1 MKAKVIIIGAGM
13 SGISAGKQLSDAG
26 ITDLLILEATDRIG
40 GRIRKTEFAGMNIE
54 MGANWVEGVAHEGE
68 ARNDDV
74 NPIWS
79 IVNNELGLTTFC
91 SNYDNIASNTYNED
105 GTGLYDEDFVKR
117 TIDEANEVQKK
128 GNKISERPRSD
139 DISVM
144 AMQRFFEHT
153 PYGPTKPVDMVID
166 YYMNDYEFAEPPR
179 VTSVQSTH
187 PLPTFVKFGEN
198 VYFVA
203 DQRGYESVVHYIAG
217 QYLETDGLGA
227 IVDPRL
233 MLNKAV
239 QEITYSEDCV
249 TVKTE
254 DGWLYEAEYVMV
266 SVSLG
271 VLQSN
276 LITFSPPLPEW
287 KTFSLYQFDMAVYTK
302 IFLKFPKRFW
312 PVGSGT
318 EFFLYASSRRGYYP
332 IWQHLEKEYPGCSI
346 LLVTI
351 TDDESR
357 RIEQQSDEQTK
368 AEAMEVLRKMF
379 PDRDVPDAT
388 DIFVP
393 RWWSDKFFRGSFSNW
408 PIGVDGYEYDQ
419 IGKPVGR
426 VHFTG
431 EHTSEHYNGYVHGA
445 YLAGKHSADILI
457 DHAKREK

>member
-187 PLPTFVKFGEN
+187 PLPTFVKFGKN

-203 DQRGYESVVHYIAG
+203 DQRGYESVVHYITG

-227 IVDPRL
+227 IVDPKL

-239 QEITYSEDCV
+239 QEITYSQDCV

-276 LITFSPPLPEW
+276 LITFSPPLP
-287 KTFSLYQFDMAVYTK
+287 
-302 IFLKFPKRFW
+302 
-312 PVGSGT
+312 
-318 EFFLYASSRRGYYP
+318 
-332 IWQHLEKEYPGCSI
+332 HLEKEYPGCSI

-351 TDDESR
+351 TDEESR

-408 PIGVDGYEYDQ
+408 PIGVDSYEYDQ
-419 IGKPVGR
+419 IRKPVGR